1 MSEDD
6 WRIAKVQMESDIR
19 LIRQVLESTDKRV
32 EKIEGNISRVVWL
45 LVAAILGAFAT
56 FVIKG
61 GLVIG

>member
-1 MSEDD
+1 
-6 WRIAKVQMESDIR
+6 MESDIR